1 MAQRKPRN
9 LYIMK
14 ILRNDIYEN
23 LRMALSTLLAN
34 KLRSF
39 LTVFGVVI
47 GIITVMLIASII
59 SGIDVSV
66 KKEVESFGTRSI
78 YISKYNPGIHI
89 GRLSREERM
98 RKELTFDDSVAL
110 AGLPTVELSVPFL
123 DITNNFFGQKLL
135 VSGGGKTTAGVAL
148 QGTLPEFEKA
158 GTQVI
163 SEGRF
168 FSEFE
173 SDNRENVCVIGSK
186 VADDFFPYSSAI
198 SQEIKIGAD
207 QFRIV
212 GVLQKR
218 EQFLIGGGSDDQNNV
233 IYLPFS
239 VAKKLKPNADDVY
252 VLAVA
257 RPGMMDEAKD
267 QVRDLLRIRR
277 QVPFTAPDNFGME
290 TSESILDNFRSIT
303 SGLAIAMVVISSV
316 GLMVGGIGVMNI
328 MLVSVTERTREIG
341 VRKAIGARRRDIMW
355 QFLIEAATLT
365 AIGGLVGLSIGWLL
379 TLLLRIFLPSY
390 VPLWAP
396 IGGFVASV
404 GIGLIFGIWPAWKAA
419 RLDPIESLRYE

>member
-1 MAQRKPRN
+1 V
-9 LYIMK
+9 K
-14 ILRNDIYEN
+14 ILRSDIYEN
-23 LRMALSTLLAN
+23 LRMAISTLIAN

-78 YISKYNPGIHI
+78 YISKFNPGIHI

-98 RKELTFDDSVAL
+98 RKELTYDDAIAL
-110 AGLPTVELSVPFL
+110 RALPTIELSVPFL
-123 DITNNFFGQKLL
+123 DITNNFFGGKLL
-135 VSGGGKTTAGVAL
+135 VSGNGKTTASVAL

-168 FSEFE
+168 FSQFE
-173 SDNRENVCVIGSK
+173 NDTRENVCVVGSK
-186 VADDFFPYSSAI
+186 VADDFFRFGSPVD
-198 SQEIKIGAD
+198 QTIKIGED
-207 QFRIV
+207 EFRVV

-218 EQFLIGGGSDDQNNV
+218 EQFLFSGGSDDQNNV
-233 IYLPFS
+233 IYVPFT
-239 VAKKLKPNADDVY
+239 VARKLKPNADDIY
-252 VLAVA
+252 ILAVA
-257 RPGMMDEAKD
+257 RAGMMDEAKD
-267 QVRDLLRIRR
+267 QVRDLLRVRR
-277 QVPFTAPDNFGME
+277 QVPFAANDNFGME
-290 TSESILDNFRSIT
+290 TAESVLDNFRSIT
-303 SGLAIAMVVISSV
+303 AGLAIAMVVISSV

-341 VRKAIGARRRDIMW
+341 IRKAIGARRSDIMW

-365 AIGGLVGLSIGWLL
+365 GLGGLVGLTVGWLF
-379 TLLLRIFLPSY
+379 TLLLRLLLPSY

-396 IGGFVASV
+396 IGGLVASV
-404 GIGLIFGIWPAWKAA
+404 GIGLIFGLWPAWKAA

>member
-1 MAQRKPRN
+1 
-9 LYIMK
+9 MK
-14 ILRNDIYEN
+14 LIRNDIYEN
-23 LRMALSTLLAN
+23 LRMAMSTLLAN

-47 GIITVMLIASII
+47 GVITVMLIASII

-78 YISKYNPGIHI
+78 FISKYNPGIHV
-89 GRLSREERM
+89 GRMSREERM
-98 RKELTFDDSVAL
+98 RKELTYEDSIAL
-110 AGLPTVELSVPFL
+110 SNLPAVEISVPFL

-135 VSGGGKTTAGVAL
+135 VSGGGKTTASVAL
-148 QGTLPEFEKA
+148 QGTLPEFERA
-158 GTQVI
+158 GTQIV

-168 FSEFE
+168 FTQSEN
-173 SDNRENVCVIGSK
+173 DTKQDVCVIGSK
-186 VADDFFPYSSAI
+186 VADDFFRFGSPLE
-198 SQEIKIGAD
+198 QTIKIGAD
-207 QFRIV
+207 EFRVV
-212 GVLQKR
+212 GVLQKKD
-218 EQFLIGGGSDDQNNV
+218 QFLGGGGSDDQNNV

-239 VAKKLKPNADDVY
+239 VAKKLKPNADDIFI
-252 VLAVA
+252 LGVA
-257 RPGMMDEAKD
+257 RVGMMDEAKD

-277 QVPFTAPDNFGME
+277 QVPFAAPDNFGME
-290 TSESILDNFRSIT
+290 TAESILDNFRSIT
-303 SGLAIAMVVISSV
+303 AGLAIAMVVISSV

-341 VRKAIGARRRDIMW
+341 VRKAIGAKRSDILW

-365 AIGGLVGLSIGWLL
+365 GIGGLVGLSIGWLL
-379 TLLLRIFLPSY
+379 TLLLRLLLPSY
-390 VPLWAP
+390 VPIWAP
-396 IGGFVASV
+396 IGGLVASV

>member
-1 MAQRKPRN
+1 
-9 LYIMK
+9 MK
-14 ILRNDIYEN
+14 ILRSDIYEN

-47 GIITVMLIASII
+47 GVITVMLIASII

-78 YISKYNPGIHI
+78 FISKYNPGIHV
-89 GRLSREERM
+89 GRMSREERM
-98 RKELTFDDSVAL
+98 RKELTYDDAIAL
-110 AGLPTVELSVPFL
+110 STLPAVEISVPFL

-148 QGTLPEFEKA
+148 QGTLPEFEQA
-158 GTQVI
+158 GTQII

-168 FSEFE
+168 FTQSEND
-173 SDNRENVCVIGSK
+173 SKQDVAVVGSK
-186 VADDFFPYSSAI
+186 VADDFFPFGSPVG
-198 SQEIKIGAD
+198 QTIKIGAD
-207 QFRIV
+207 EFRVV

-218 EQFLIGGGSDDQNNV
+218 EQFLISGGSDDQNNV
-233 IYLPFS
+233 IYLPYN

-252 VLAVA
+252 IMAVGRA
-257 RPGMMDEAKD
+257 GMMDEAKD
-267 QVRDLLRIRR
+267 QVRDMLRVRR
-277 QVPFTAPDNFGME
+277 QVPFAAPDNFGME
-290 TSESILDNFRSIT
+290 TAESILDNFRSIT
-303 SGLAIAMVVISSV
+303 AGLAIAMVVISSV

-341 VRKAIGARRRDIMW
+341 VRKAIGAKRSDIMW

-365 AIGGLVGLSIGWLL
+365 GIGGIVGLSIGWLL
-379 TLLLRIFLPSY
+379 TLLLSLLLPSY

-396 IGGFVASV
+396 IGGLVASV
-404 GIGLIFGIWPAWKAA
+404 GIGLIFGLWPAWKAA